1 VSYSD
6 GTPQVVYNYDAYGAR
21 SSVTDGEG
29 ATSYSYN
36 NYRQLESE
44 TRTFTGLAN
53 QSFTLG
59 YTYNQADQV
68 RSVHHINTFQNVT
81 GPDVSVSDKGSAAGP
96 FSLSGQI
103 TNQQGQ
109 PQSQVMVQLWNMGI
123 HPVATVTTDTN
134 GQYSFSNLTAGGTYS
149 VRPVATSGTVF
160 TPGGRI
166 YANLRRDWTN
176 VNFTVLPAT
185 LTTYDK
191 MVNYAYNP
199 VGALAGVGTNLIGS
213 DANNTSN
220 VLNTVSFRANG
231 ALRQLH
237 YGNERRLTMGYNDN
251 RSQPI
256 SMKVD
261 RVNNPADKIID
272 NSYEYYM
279 TDPETGASVN
289 NNRIRRIVDNTG
301 YGGDT
306 ADYYY
311 DQYNRLTNV
320 QGTGY
325 FRYYLYDPF
334 GNIKDFSAVTLN
346 YATNATGAPATNRI
360 QSDGVGFN
368 YSYDE
373 AGNMTVGMGQSFAYD
388 GANRMK
394 TASYGNSAY
403 GYDGGGKRVKKTENG
418 ATTYYVQSSALK
430 NTAMEVNST
439 GVLRAYV
446 YSGGRLAAMQ
456 ATDGQFYWIHA
467 NHLNSSRA
475 MTDVNG
481 NLTYKGQFD
490 PYGQT
495 VTEWSASGSNNLNTK
510 KFTGYERDAST
521 GLDYAEA
528 RMYNSGRGRF
538 TSPDKKG
545 LASVNLRSPQTLNRY
560 VYTNNDPINFVDVTG
575 LDEEPFVIRLYIYDT
590 YLGSANPGRGGGAL
604 FGGEQN
610 FLPVDPSV
618 DGPGDVGL
626 MADLSTE
633 VKRVTLDNA
642 IKRAKARIKG
652 DCAKL
657 FGNLKVDDYLK
668 NNVSILLTDPLGNAW
683 KSETTDA
690 ATADNP
696 VFGTRSTHFN
706 PNSTFFTDS
715 REGITF
721 VKWLA
726 NRSQEEKD
734 KLGIG
739 SNIKSLADY
748 QELVV
753 LHELYHA
760 AETTLTDD
768 GKNPAAGVAIDKAIQ
783 EKCFKGGE

>member
-1 VSYSD
+1 
-6 GTPQVVYNYDAYGAR
+6 
-21 SSVTDGEG
+21 
-29 ATSYSYN
+29 
-36 NYRQLESE
+36 
-44 TRTFTGLAN
+44 
-53 QSFTLG
+53 
-59 YTYNQADQV
+59 
-68 RSVHHINTFQNVT
+68 
-81 GPDVSVSDKGSAAGP
+81 VSVSDKGSAAGP

-109 PQSQVMVQLWNMGI
+109 PQSQVTVQLWNMGI

-134 GQYSFSNLTAGGTYS
+134 GQYSFSNLTAGGNYT
-149 VRPVATSGTVF
+149 VRPMATSGTVF

-176 VNFTVLPAT
+176 VNFTALPVT

-191 MVNYAYNP
+191 TVNYAYNP

-220 VLNTVSFRANG
+220 VLNTVSFRASG
-231 ALRQLH
+231 ALNSLN
-237 YGNERRLTMGYNDN
+237 YGNGRRLTMGYNDN

-394 TASYGNSAY
+394 TASYGNSTY
-403 GYDGGGKRVKKTENG
+403 GYDGDGMRVKKTENG
-418 ATTYYVQSSALK
+418 TTTYYVQSSALK
-430 NTAMEVNST
+430 NTAMEVTSA

-446 YSGGRLAAMQ
+446 HAGGKLTAMQ
-456 ATDGQFYWIHA
+456 ATDGQFYWLHT
-467 NHLNSSRA
+467 NHLGNSRA

-495 VTEWSASGSNNLNTK
+495 VSEWSSSGNNNLNTK
-510 KFTGYERDAST
+510 KFTGYERDVAT
-521 GLDYAEA
+521 GLDYASA

-538 TSPDKKG
+538 MTPDPIGVKG
-545 LASVNLRSPQTLNRY
+545 ANFNLPQSLNQYAY
-560 VYTNNDPINFVDVTG
+560 VENDPINFIDPSGKLRAYSVG
-575 LDEEPFVIRLYIYDT
+575 LCTLASITSIMD
-590 YLGSANPGRGGGAL
+590 GGGASWFMSCPSIGNGNDDDIGGIGAGGSYVL
-604 FGGEQN
+604 GLDDSSKLRDQANDFFKDKPGCKDFINNAAKGLGVPELDSVLSKIKFIDTTVYGAPLNERMSKLGFGSQFGNKKLSEVMVTDTDRPKALAN
-610 FLPVDPSV
+610 PYFGNSYYGTIFFSDKHFGDSLPMQQRTAAHEVLHV
-618 DGPGDVGL
+618 VFRGDHEKIVKSLGL
-626 MADLSTE
+626 TAFPADYNNDELSTL
-633 VKRVTLDNA
+633 VNQFLDANC
-642 IKRAKARIKG
+642 
-652 DCAKL
+652 DLNKL
-657 FGNLKVDDYLK
+657 PPHK
-668 NNVSILLTDPLGNAW
+668 
-683 KSETTDA
+683 
-690 ATADNP
+690 
-696 VFGTRSTHFN
+696 
-706 PNSTFFTDS
+706 
-715 REGITF
+715 
-721 VKWLA
+721 
-726 NRSQEEKD
+726 QE
-734 KLGIG
+734 
-739 SNIKSLADY
+739 
-748 QELVV
+748 
-753 LHELYHA
+753 
-760 AETTLTDD
+760 
-768 GKNPAAGVAIDKAIQ
+768 
-783 EKCFKGGE
+783 